1 MIKIQFDYVA
11 VTITDGFVLAPS
23 PTLTGLLNV
32 LAATLP
38 GYGSL
43 PFELDADYNIAR
55 GAGTRCRLY
64 LILIELVGV
73 AGRQKNIREIPS
85 SRPKRGASFCGL
97 RSLIKGKTVQEVSK
111 HGKLW
116 SGSDNYNR
124 W

>member
-11 VTITDGFVLAPS
+11 VTIAYGFVLAPS

-55 GAGTRCRLY
+55 SIIARIGAAKIVRRDKMPPL
-64 LILIELVGV
+64 L
-73 AGRQKNIREIPS
+73 
-85 SRPKRGASFCGL
+85 
-97 RSLIKGKTVQEVSK
+97 
-111 HGKLW
+111 
-116 SGSDNYNR
+116 SDVIV
-124 W
+124 